1 MRHSFDEGSIELVVV
16 GLLAALIVVLAIPL
30 FSGIDEASP
39 QKHPLEQQED
49 QK

>member
-30 FSGIDEASP
+30 FSGIDEPAP
-39 QKHPLEQQED
+39 QQQPSQQQEQQ
-49 QK
+49 Q